1 MMLHTKTLPAGWL
14 GFDLN
19 VLRRLKFGSV
29 AMPFSADPLLG
40 TYLKRHGARVA
51 TNDVLRSA
59 WTRSVAAIQNNNE
72 RLRDD
77 DLNTVL
83 EDIYIPGH
91 RLRNP
96 ALRAWFSET
105 DSWWFDNARRNIDR
119 LESPFSFA
127 IASSLVMAVGDYARS
142 FNDDNG
148 DLRQPLSNAFRRFWN
163 SLASPVNNGQTNTCQ
178 NQRIKEFIA
187 ETRTDLLFLR
197 LPPARTGTRTGY
209 ADDLMWKEEWLRE
222 GNDFWPEI
230 DALRAGS
237 LGMPVETKSQYLQ
250 LLASFLGSAGH
261 IRKWA
266 IAHVE
271 TGFVTAQ
278 DLVDTLNPIRKVEA
292 VYTKD
297 FSELTGTKAVI
308 ITA

>member
-1 MMLHTKTLPAGWL
+1 MLHTKTLPAGWL

-29 AMPFSADPLLG
+29 AMPFSSDPLLG

-51 TNDVLRSA
+51 TNDGLRSA

-72 RLRDD
+72 RLTDD

-96 ALRAWFSET
+96 ALRTWFSET

-148 DLRQPLSNAFRRFWN
+148 ELRQPLSNAFRRFWN
-163 SLASPVNNGQTNTCQ
+163 SLPSPVNNGQTNTCQ
-178 NQRIKEFIA
+178 NQRVKEFIA

-209 ADDLMWKEEWLRE
+209 TDDLMWKEEWLRE

-230 DALRAGS
+230 DAMRAGS

-266 IAHVE
+266 LAHVE

>member
-1 MMLHTKTLPAGWL
+1 M
-14 GFDLN
+14 
-19 VLRRLKFGSV
+19 
-29 AMPFSADPLLG
+29 
-40 TYLKRHGARVA
+40 
-51 TNDVLRSA
+51 LRSA

-72 RLRDD
+72 RLTDD

-96 ALRAWFSET
+96 ALRTWFSET

-148 DLRQPLSNAFRRFWN
+148 ELRQPLSNAFRRFWN
-163 SLASPVNNGQTNTCQ
+163 SLPSPVNNGQTNTCQ
-178 NQRIKEFIA
+178 NQRVKEFIA

-209 ADDLMWKEEWLRE
+209 TDDLMWKEEWLRE

-230 DALRAGS
+230 DAMRSGS

>member
-1 MMLHTKTLPAGWL
+1 MLHTKTLPAGWL

-19 VLRRLKFGSV
+19 VLRRLKFSSL
-29 AMPFSADPLLG
+29 AMPFAADPLLG
-40 TYLKRHGARVA
+40 TYMKRHGVRVLS
-51 TNDVLRSA
+51 NDVLRSA

-72 RLRDD
+72 RLSDE

-96 ALRAWFSET
+96 ALRTWFSET

-163 SLASPVNNGQTNTCQ
+163 TLPAPVNNGQTNTCQ
-178 NQRIKEFIA
+178 NQRVKDFIA
-187 ETRTDLLFLR
+187 ESRTDLLFLR
-197 LPPARTGTRTGY
+197 LPAARTASRTGY
-209 ADDLMWKEEWLRE
+209 SEDLIWKEEWLRE
-222 GNDFWPEI
+222 GSDFWPEL
-230 DALRAGS
+230 DAMRAGT

-250 LLASFLGSAGH
+250 LVAELLSAASH
-261 IRKWA
+261 IRKLA
-266 IAHVE
+266 VAHVE
-271 TGFVTAQ
+271 SGFVTAQ
-278 DLVDTLNPIRKVEA
+278 DLVDTINPIRKVEA